1 MSLHIHFEERE
12 IKPYAEPV
20 SAAELKVGEV
30 YFFLNYVDHL
40 ITPTMETVVFIG
52 RNLEEGDVG
61 ILYFQDVRS
70 YRQGVSYESTTEGD
84 SEATIHAAL
93 ESQTG
98 HIFEYEQALDGL
110 LGCWLRRRKASHSE

>member
-1 MSLHIHFEERE
+1 MSHCIHFEERE

-20 SAAELKVGEV
+20 SAAELRAGEV

-84 SEATIHAAL
+84 GGGTIYAAL

-98 HIFEYEQALDGL
+98 QIFEYEQALDGL
-110 LGCWLRRRKASHSE
+110 LRCWLRRKKAIQSE